1 MVRESPNYKSL
12 ELPGALSV
20 GPEYGL
26 TVSRKAA
33 PGAADF
39 AMYLLSPQGQ
49 ASLKSFGFI
58 PVALPDVK

>member
-1 MVRESPNYKSL
+1 
-12 ELPGALSV
+12 
-20 GPEYGL
+20 L

-39 AMYLLSPQGQ
+39 VMYLLSPQGQ

-58 PVALPDVK
+58 PVALPDIK